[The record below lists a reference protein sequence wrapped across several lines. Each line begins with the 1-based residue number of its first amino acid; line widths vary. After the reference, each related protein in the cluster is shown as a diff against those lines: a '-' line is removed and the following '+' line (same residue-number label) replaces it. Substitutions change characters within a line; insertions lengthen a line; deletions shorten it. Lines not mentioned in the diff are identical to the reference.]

1 MEIILKEYVKNLGE
15 KNDVVSVRDG
25 YARNFLFPRGLAQ
38 IATASSKKV
47 VAENKKQAAHKETHI
62 LANAS
67 TIADELSKINLVVET
82 LAGADGKLFGSI
94 TQLIIENKLKEL
106 GYEVDKKRI
115 TLPEIREVGNFV
127 AILDLHKAVKA
138 EVKIEVVAK
147 EK

>member
-15 KNDVVSVRDG
+15 KNDVVNVRDG